1 MPKIEVYEDT
11 LYRYMGK
18 KVEGDDFITLLSSAK
33 AELDGKD
40 EDILKIELNDTN
52 RPDLWSTAG
61 LGRQLRVYLGGDRP
75 SYPFFSREG
84 DIKDCGGRT
93 IEVDPGL
100 EKIRPYIAAICYP
113 GKRY

>member
-40 EDILKIELNDTN
+40 DDILKIELNDTN

-61 LGRQLRVYLGGDRP
+61 LGRQLRVYLGGERP

-84 DIKDCGGRT
+84 DVKTVKEELLKLILILKYKTLYCC
-93 IEVDPGL
+93 
-100 EKIRPYIAAICYP
+100 ICHSR
-113 GKRY
+113 KRY